1 MTKIRKSALEMTA
14 RRRRA
19 KNFGPNLM
27 TREGGWGGYA
37 ATQKKLGRC
46 FRFEKKLVP
55 YGCIALQEVLPAYEI
70 SFMAA
75 RCGIVNLLKNL
86 LKES

>member
-1 MTKIRKSALEMTA
+1 MAKIGKSALEMTA

-27 TREGGWGGYA
+27 TREGVGGYA

-46 FRFEKKLVP
+46 FRFEKKIVP
-55 YGCIALQEVLPAYEI
+55 YGIGSGSETGTGLVVMVVRI
-70 SFMAA
+70 
-75 RCGIVNLLKNL
+75 R
-86 LKES
+86 